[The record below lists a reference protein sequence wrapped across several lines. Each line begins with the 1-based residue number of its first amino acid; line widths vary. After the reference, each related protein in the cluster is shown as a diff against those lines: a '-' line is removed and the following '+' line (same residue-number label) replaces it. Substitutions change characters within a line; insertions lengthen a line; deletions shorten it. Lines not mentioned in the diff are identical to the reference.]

1 MNNIHEP
8 LKRIRLINAAF
19 NSTKI
24 DQWKTLWNYCA
35 SFLLLVVQRAR
46 IILGEERKM
55 RVLEIKMLGN
65 ICGPKRED
73 VTGYWR
79 ILHNEELHDLYSLPD
94 IFRVML

>member
-1 MNNIHEP
+1 
-8 LKRIRLINAAF
+8 
-19 NSTKI
+19 
-24 DQWKTLWNYCA
+24 
-35 SFLLLVVQRAR
+35 
-46 IILGEERKM
+46 M